1 MQLILGS
8 TPITGIYL
16 LSFINISEVY
26 KFNNYWYIF
35 IKFLYKFDIFN
46 FLDRYAF
53 IIFILYFINIK
64 EY

>member
-26 KFNNYWYIF
+26 KFNNIDIF
-35 IKFLYKFDIFN
+35 LLDFCINFDIFN
-46 FLDRYAF
+46 F
-53 IIFILYFINIK
+53 
-64 EY
+64 